1 MTNEEYTEEY
11 FAKDDAAFARKFK
24 RVFKILRNMIFG
36 VIIAVAI
43 FVLAFFIVPRF
54 YAEYKCTQFGDQL
67 LNCNLPLDS
76 KIVAHEYK
84 TANFSPAGDNMGF
97 IVVALLESSL
107 SADEIVNYLEAQDF
121 HAAKVGNYQER
132 AVEIEVVPAEKGE
145 FCPSFAENYPFNFA
159 EVGNT
164 DNLYYAVIYD
174 QTELIDVRLGIFF
187 GFLYG

>member
-97 IVVALLESSL
+97 IAIALLESNL
-107 SADEIVNYLEAQDF
+107 SAD
-121 HAAKVGNYQER
+121 
-132 AVEIEVVPAEKGE
+132 
-145 FCPSFAENYPFNFA
+145 
-159 EVGNT
+159 
-164 DNLYYAVIYD
+164 
-174 QTELIDVRLGIFF
+174 
-187 GFLYG
+187 

>member
-24 RVFKILRNMIFG
+24 CAFKILRNMIFG

-67 LNCNLPLDS
+67 LNCQLPLDS
-76 KIVAHEYK
+76 RILAHEYK

-97 IVVALLESSL
+97 IAIALLESGL
-107 SADEIVNYLEAQDF
+107 SADELADYLAAQDF
-121 HAAKVGNYQER
+121 QAAKVGDYRNR
-132 AVEIEVVPAEKGE
+132 AVEIEVVPAEKDE
-145 FCPSFAENYPFNFA
+145 FYPSFAENYPFNFA

-174 QTELIDVRLGIFF
+174 QIELIDVPLGIFF

>member
-1 MTNEEYTEEY
+1 MTNEEY

-24 RVFKILRNMIFG
+24 RAFKALRNMIFG
-36 VIIAVAI
+36 AVVAI
-43 FVLAFFIVPRF
+43 AIFTMIFFIVPKF

-67 LNCNLPLDS
+67 VNCQLPLDS
-76 KIVAHEYK
+76 RIVAHEYK

-97 IVVALLESSL
+97 IAVALLESNL
-107 SADEIVNYLEAQDF
+107 STDELADYLKTQDF
-121 HAAKVGNYQER
+121 QAAKVGDYQER

>member
-1 MTNEEYTEEY
+1 
-11 FAKDDAAFARKFK
+11 
-24 RVFKILRNMIFG
+24 
-36 VIIAVAI
+36 
-43 FVLAFFIVPRF
+43 
-54 YAEYKCTQFGDQL
+54 
-67 LNCNLPLDS
+67 
-76 KIVAHEYK
+76 
-84 TANFSPAGDNMGF
+84 MGF

-145 FCPSFAENYPFNFA
+145 FCPSFAENYLFNFA